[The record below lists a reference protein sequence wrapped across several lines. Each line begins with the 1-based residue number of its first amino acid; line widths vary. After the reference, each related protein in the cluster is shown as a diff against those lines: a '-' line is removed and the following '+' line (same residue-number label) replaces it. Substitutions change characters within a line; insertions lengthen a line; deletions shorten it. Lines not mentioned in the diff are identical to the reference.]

1 MRILHLSDIHFREPD
16 CLEPATDTDRPYR
29 AVLEQDIVEMCR
41 DGRHVGAI
49 LVGGDIAYKAHPD
62 EYKAAREWLVS
73 LAEKCNCPQERIYV
87 VPGNHDVDQSVCK
100 KALSVSTAQE
110 AIARTQAAGRE
121 RALRDYLR
129 DSDVGRSLFLPLG
142 AYNDFAASFNC
153 NVYPS
158 KPFWSDT
165 LDLSA
170 GLKLRIFGLTSTLLS
185 GMGNRDDAPGHL
197 YLSPLQTVFDK
208 DADVVHL
215 VICHHPPHWFVDGTQ
230 VEDDFNGR
238 AKLQFFGH
246 EHTQR
251 CTRDPFYTRFKAG
264 AVNPDKREPG
274 WRPGYNVVDL
284 DVIDAGAK
292 RTLRV
297 RAQVRQ
303 WQNAPEMFIPV
314 MESPGNSDWVN
325 NMPVPERLPFGDQLP
340 VATIAE
346 PHIRRSPLADAAHKA
361 ADLAANAATKL
372 EATMSTPSTRNLI
385 YRFWN
390 HLEVSDRRDIALKLG
405 LITQDD
411 LKTKVPDS
419 ERYGKALERAG
430 SLGLLI
436 DLAREVEAIE
446 QRQ

>member
-62 EYKAAREWLVS
+62 EYEAAREWLVS
-73 LAEKCNCPQERIYV
+73 LAEKCHCPQERIYV

-110 AIARTQAAGRE
+110 AIVRAHDAGRARVLRE
-121 RALRDYLR
+121 HLRDKE
-129 DSDVGRSLFLPLG
+129 VGRSLFLPLD

-165 LDLSA
+165 VDLAA
-170 GLKLRIFGLTSTLLS
+170 GLKLRLFGLTSTLLS
-185 GMGNRDDAPGHL
+185 GLGNRDDEPGHL

-230 VEDDFNGR
+230 VDDDVNGR
-238 AKLQFFGH
+238 TKLQFFGH

-251 CTRDPFYTRFKAG
+251 CTRDPSYTRFKAG

-284 DVIDAGAK
+284 DVIDAGAARK
-292 RTLRV
+292 LRV

-314 MESPGNSDWVN
+314 MESPGISDWMN
-325 NMPVPERLPFGDQLP
+325 TMSVPEHLPLGDQLP
-340 VATIAE
+340 VAAVAE
-346 PHIRRSPLADAAHKA
+346 PRIRHSPLADAARET
-361 ADLAANAATKL
+361 ADLAANAAAKL

-390 HLEVSDRRDIALKLG
+390 HLDVSDRRDIALKLG
-405 LITQDD
+405 LITQDE
-411 LKTKVPDS
+411 LKAKVPDS

-430 SLGLLI
+430 SRGLLI

-446 QRQ
+446 QKQ